1 MLILFIIVFVNLI
14 GFGIIIPLLPFF
26 GEHFNATPVEVT
38 ALMAVYSA
46 TQFVTAPLWGFLS
59 DKYGRRPILIFTLA
73 GTVASYIW
81 FALATD
87 LTTLFL
93 SRALAGIMAGSISTA
108 FAYMADITD
117 ESNRSKGMG
126 LIGAAFGL
134 GFIAGPA
141 IGGLLAGSDPATTNF
156 QLPSFVAAGFSSVA
170 LLGAIVMLKESLSP
184 EIRSQM
190 AQRSTVERWNL
201 FKKTISRSDIVTI
214 IILTFLAIF
223 VFAGLEATFAM
234 WSERQFDWGVEQN
247 GYIFAFIGIISA
259 IIQGTLIGPISKRI
273 GEIGMIRQGFLALGI
288 GLAIIPFSNNLPLL
302 LAAMIIVAYGFS
314 ISTPA
319 LNSLLSLKVP
329 ADQQGGVLG
338 IGRSAS
344 TLSRVFGP
352 IGAGYLFAFLGRD
365 WPFYIGALLM
375 LAVLLLSLKLVKQT
389 VSDTGDGSNT
399 QNQNT

>member
-1 MLILFIIVFVNLI
+1 MLILFVIVFVNLV

-26 GEHFNATPVEVT
+26 GEHFYATPVEVT
-38 ALMAVYSA
+38 ALMAIYSA

-81 FALATD
+81 FALAAD
-87 LTTLFL
+87 LPTLFM

-141 IGGLLAGSDPATTNF
+141 IGGLLAGSDPVNADF
-156 QLPSFVAAGFSSVA
+156 QLPSFVAAGFSFAA
-170 LLGAIVMLKESLSP
+170 LLGTIVFLKESLSN
-184 EIRSQM
+184 EIRMHM
-190 AQRSTVERWNL
+190 ARRSTGERWHL
-201 FKKTISRSDIVTI
+201 FKRTMARSDIALI
-214 IILTFLAIF
+214 MALTFLAIF

-234 WSERQFDWGVEQN
+234 WSERQFGWGVEQN

-259 IIQGTLIGPISKRI
+259 VIQGTLIGPISKRI
-273 GEIGMIRQGFLALGI
+273 GEVSMVRQGFLALGI
-288 GLAIIPFSNNLPLL
+288 GLAIIPFSDNLPLL
-302 LAAMIIVAYGFS
+302 LVAMVIVAYGFS

-344 TLSRVFGP
+344 TLARVFGP
-352 IGAGYLFAFLGRD
+352 IGAGYLFALLGRD
-365 WPFYIGALLM
+365 WPFYFGALLM
-375 LAVLLLSLKLVKQT
+375 GAILLLSLKLGKLDQE
-389 VSDTGDGSNT
+389 SAEEAAKN
-399 QNQNT
+399 QNQKI

>member
-1 MLILFIIVFVNLI
+1 MLILFIIVFINLI

-26 GEHFNATPVEVT
+26 GEHFSASPLEVT
-38 ALMAVYSA
+38 ALMAIYSA

-59 DKYGRRPILIFTLA
+59 DKYGRRPILLFTLA

-87 LTTLFL
+87 LTALFL

-117 ESNRSKGMG
+117 ENNRSKGMG

-141 IGGLLAGSDPATTNF
+141 IGGLLAGSDPGNTNF
-156 QLPSFVAAGFSSVA
+156 QLPSFVAAGFSFAA
-170 LLGAIVMLKESLSP
+170 LLAALLFLKESLSP
-184 EIRSQM
+184 EIRQTM
-190 AQRSTVERWNL
+190 AQRTKVERWVL
-201 FKKTISRSDIVTI
+201 FRETMARSDVRTI
-214 IILTFLAIF
+214 IILTFMSIF

-234 WSERQFDWGVEQN
+234 WSERQFGWGVEQN

-259 IIQGTLIGPISKRI
+259 AIQGTLVGPISKRF
-273 GEIGMIRQGFLALGI
+273 GEINMVKQGFLALGI
-288 GLAIIPFSNNLPLL
+288 GLAIIPFSDNLPLL
-302 LAAMIIVAYGFS
+302 LVAMVIVAYGFS
-314 ISTPA
+314 ISSPA

-329 ADQQGGVLG
+329 ADQQGGILG

-344 TLSRVFGP
+344 TLARVFGP
-352 IGAGYLFAFLGRD
+352 IAAGYLFAQFGRD
-365 WPFYIGALLM
+365 WPFYTGAFLMAAILLM
-375 LAVLLLSLKLVKQT
+375 SLKLSSSEALLKEDQ
-389 VSDTGDGSNT
+389 SAP
-399 QNQNT
+399 